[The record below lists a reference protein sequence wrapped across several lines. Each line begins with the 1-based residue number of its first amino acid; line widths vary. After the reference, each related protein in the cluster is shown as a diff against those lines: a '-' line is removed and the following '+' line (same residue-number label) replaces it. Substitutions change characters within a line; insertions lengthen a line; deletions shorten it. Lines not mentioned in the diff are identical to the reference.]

1 MIRHGQQHGLSKISQ
16 RQAKRLHD
24 AHRPGRVLV
33 EMVPYGTL
41 QHRHI
46 DRPVRAGGTDL
57 FTEMPYGGGG
67 ITSAPK
73 TRDSRHTGVVPS
85 GDDILVYQ
93 LLQLAL
99 ARDGVAGIESGKLD
113 LSRLMGH
120 RQIPNEPIVKR
131 PVVLKLQ
138 RADRVGNPLD
148 RVLLSMS
155 KIIGGIDWPL

>member
-1 MIRHGQQHGLSKISQ
+1 MIRHSQHHGLSKISQ
-16 RQAKRLHD
+16 RQSKRLHD
-24 AHRPGRVLV
+24 THRPGRVLV

-73 TRDSRHTGVVPS
+73 TRDSWHAGVVPS
-85 GDDILVYQ
+85 GDDILINQ

-99 ARDGVAGIESGKLD
+99 ARDGVAGIEPGKLD
-113 LSRLMGH
+113 LSRLWGTG
-120 RQIPNEPIVKR
+120 RFYEPIVKR
-131 PVVLKLQ
+131 PMILKLQ

-148 RVLLSMS
+148 GVLLSMS